1 MEKVDF
7 EKLVA
12 ISGMSGIYIVAANRN
27 NGLIVEDVDSGKRRF
42 VSSRKHN
49 FTPLASIGIYSED
62 DTTELKVVFRNMLE
76 QLETNSPVP
85 ANAKPEELHDYFG
98 KVLPE
103 YDRDK
108 VYISDIKKVIKWFG
122 FLNARNLIPTA
133 EEEAA
138 AKAAEEAAAEAETS
152 ADAKTAEPVVE
163 KAKSEEEV

>member
-12 ISGMSGIYIVAANRN
+12 ISGMSGIYIVAANRS

-49 FTPLASIGIYSED
+49 FTPLASIGIYSAE
-62 DTTELKVVFRNMLE
+62 DTTELKVVFRNMLA
-76 QLETNSPVP
+76 QLEENPPVEP
-85 ANAKPEELHDYFG
+85 NAKPEELHTYFG

-122 FLNARNLIPTA
+122 FLNARNLISTE

-138 AKAAEEAAAEAETS
+138 AKAAEEAASEAEGKS
-152 ADAKTAEPVVE
+152 AEPVVE